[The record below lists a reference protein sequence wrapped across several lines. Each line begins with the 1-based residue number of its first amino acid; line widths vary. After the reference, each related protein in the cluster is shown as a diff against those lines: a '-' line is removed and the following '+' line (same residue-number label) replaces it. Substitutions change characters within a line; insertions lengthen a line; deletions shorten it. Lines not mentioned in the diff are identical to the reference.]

1 MRRKTVVRLTAWHRL
16 QVCATVPPLWTPW
29 DFPMAC
35 GWSAA
40 IVCCGADPYRNLIE
54 ETFELLM
61 RELLHAQQSSAGFEV
76 ESGILKESVAR
87 SQRRERELAA
97 QLFAETAE
105 AATSRPAD

>member
-1 MRRKTVVRLTAWHRL
+1 
-16 QVCATVPPLWTPW
+16 
-29 DFPMAC
+29 MA
-35 GWSAA
+35 GAPS
-40 IVCCGADPYRNLIE
+40 VCCGADPYRNLIE

-105 AATSRPAD
+105 AAASRPADY